1 MNHDLSKLAAK
12 LRGKFLVFDGPDGAG
27 KSTQLGVLA
36 ERLTAAG
43 ADLMT
48 CHDPGGT
55 EIGERIRSVLL
66 DHDLSTMDVRCEALL
81 FMASRAQLVSE
92 VIRPALKAGKIVLCD
107 RFVTATCAY
116 QGAAGFDPRRV
127 VELARITV
135 EDCWPDLTL
144 VLDVG
149 PEEAAGRIGHRH
161 DAKGDRSGRAAT
173 PAGRSS
179 RPDAMETRPA
189 DFHQR
194 VREIF
199 LDIQKYYPRPV
210 ITVDGHGA
218 RDEVHQR
225 IVAELNRVAW

>member
-43 ADLMT
+43 ADLIA

-55 EIGERIRSVLL
+55 KIGDRIRSVLL

-92 VIRPALKAGKIVLCD
+92 VIRPALKAGKMVLCD

-144 VLDVG
+144 VLDVSSEVAG
-149 PEEAAGRIGHRH
+149 GRIGQRR
-161 DAKGDRSGRAAT
+161 DAKGNGAGRARK
-173 PAGRSS
+173 PSGGSS
-179 RPDAMETRPA
+179 KPDSMETRPA

-218 RDEVHQR
+218 LDEVHQR
-225 IVAELNRVAW
+225 IVAELGRVAW